1 MEDYRNKLFLKVNNI
16 HTNCFNRGGKIS
28 SRALTPTVECRLS
41 NVVAAAIRTSG
52 RGSLN
57 ALLKNYIMFKKC
69 EIIWNLKGNQTFCAY
84 KNIFT

>member
-1 MEDYRNKLFLKVNNI
+1 MEDCRTKLFLKINNI
-16 HTNCFNRGGKIS
+16 HTNCFNNGGKMS

-57 ALLKNYIMFKKC
+57 ALLKKRK
-69 EIIWNLKGNQTFCAY
+69 E
-84 KNIFT
+84 KN

>member
-1 MEDYRNKLFLKVNNI
+1 M
-16 HTNCFNRGGKIS
+16 S

-57 ALLKNYIMFKKC
+57 ALLKKYKS
-69 EIIWNLKGNQTFCAY
+69 NLKYMKVFGTWNKIKQNPFCAH
-84 KNIFT
+84 KNNFFTWQLVLNYPQTSEPFLD

>member
-1 MEDYRNKLFLKVNNI
+1 M
-16 HTNCFNRGGKIS
+16 S

-57 ALLKNYIMFKKC
+57 ALLKK
-69 EIIWNLKGNQTFCAY
+69 Y
-84 KNIFT
+84 KSN